1 MSGLADP
8 NAAHW
13 SAELVAE
20 AAGARGNGQ
29 VGSRLVNETD
39 DYRIW
44 LIEIAPGARLPFH
57 THVLNYFWV
66 ATSHGRARSRN
77 PDGRVAEMDYVPGDT
92 RHMHF
97 AAGEFMTHDL
107 ENIGSSVLTFTT
119 VEDKRSP
126 NRALPLD

>member
-1 MSGLADP
+1 MSVHADP
-8 NAAHW
+8 KAPHW
-13 SAELVAE
+13 SADLVAE
-20 AAGARGNGQ
+20 AAGARDNGL

-39 DYRIW
+39 EYRIW

-77 PDGRVAEMDYVPGDT
+77 PDGRVTEMDYAPGDT

-97 AAGEFMTHDL
+97 GPGEFMTHDL
-107 ENIGSSVLTFTT
+107 ENIGSTVLSFTT

-126 NRALPLD
+126 NSPLALR